1 MVLLE
6 CKGLS
11 KKYGKKQ
18 ALTDVNLEIP
28 AGKIVGLLG
37 RNGSGKTTLIKLI
50 NNLLTPTAGEVLI
63 NGKSLGGPILVEI

>member
-6 CKGLS
+6 CKDLS

-18 ALTDVNLEIP
+18 ALADVNLEIP
-28 AGKIVGLLG
+28 SGRIVGLLG

-50 NNLLTPTAGEVLI
+50 NNLLTPTTGEVLI
-63 NGKSLGGPILVEI
+63 MARNLG